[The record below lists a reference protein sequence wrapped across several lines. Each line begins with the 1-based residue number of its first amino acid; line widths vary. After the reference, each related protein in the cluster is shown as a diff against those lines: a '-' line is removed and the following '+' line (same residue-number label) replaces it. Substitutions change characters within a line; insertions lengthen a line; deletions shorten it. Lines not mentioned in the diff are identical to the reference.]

1 MRQAD
6 TKRDFIAD
14 TRKLEMTTVAVA
26 DMPADTDIAKLIDT
40 PQITIDGDERFPI
53 NTNAHR
59 QIGDRVGIPA
69 KYYRKMV
76 EGHAALLA
84 KNVNHWFQQ
93 NPERRMIRT
102 MDGTARAFLS
112 ERYRPLD
119 NYDIAQRLL
128 PKLQD
133 AQAEVVSCQITDTKF
148 YIKAF
153 TDRVQGEVGVGDV
166 VRAGAMISNSEVG
179 RGSLQICPV
188 IERLVCKNGMV
199 VADAGMKKYHVGRGD
214 DNGDGEF
221 FRDATRQADDTAFW
235 MKAEDTLTAVLEQK
249 TFDRILDKFKE
260 ASQIEI
266 GDPIKAVEVV
276 AKKLNLT
283 ETENHDVLKHLVGGG
298 DLSSWGLANAITRCA
313 EDSEDYDRATEME
326 GMGWNVVTGDVSFAN

>member
-1 MRQAD
+1 
-6 TKRDFIAD
+6 
-14 TRKLEMTTVAVA
+14 
-26 DMPADTDIAKLIDT
+26 
-40 PQITIDGDERFPI
+40 
-53 NTNAHR
+53 
-59 QIGDRVGIPA
+59 
-69 KYYRKMV
+69 
-76 EGHAALLA
+76 
-84 KNVNHWFQQ
+84 
-93 NPERRMIRT
+93 
-102 MDGTARAFLS
+102 
-112 ERYRPLD
+112 
-119 NYDIAQRLL
+119 
-128 PKLQD
+128 
-133 AQAEVVSCQITDTKF
+133 
-148 YIKAF
+148 
-153 TDRVQGEVGVGDV
+153 
-166 VRAGAMISNSEVG
+166 
-179 RGSLQICPV
+179 
-188 IERLVCKNGMV
+188 
-199 VADAGMKKYHVGRGD
+199 MKKYHVGRGD